1 MTFPVSV
8 SSAAAVRSAWLGAIS
23 GARTRS
29 GMDGAIR
36 PPGAIRGSTSACSAN
51 SLAPI
56 GRRHHARREA
66 DRSPHACAADGAATR
81 RTAAGRVRSPRSRVR
96 PRRSIAS
103 RYVLSA
109 ASPARGQRSAD
120 GRERG
125 RCRLRV
131 VEQHAGPPA
140 RGHASA
146 AAPAGCAPRPTRSS
160 CMSSITSQSRSSSRT
175 RSVSSRSV
183 IAHPFRSGAAVT
195 PHQSR
200 PRGRLAQRAQ
210 QRHPEPLRSRSCR
223 PTGTHAALSARSA
236 SPAHDRSKTVF
247 PLPGGADATVTRADA
262 SSRLNSPGRD
272 TTPPAP
278 GQVTRPATASD
289 ARAAPMARSS
299 HKAGWHPNRRAVR
312 SISAATDRRSLS
324 SSASSTRRSG
334 LAGLGQRRLP
344 LAGWLA
350 SSPRSTAGRRSGRG
364 SRASC

>member
-66 DRSPHACAADGAATR
+66 DRSPSACAADGAAAR

-131 VEQHAGPPA
+131 VEQHAGRQPA
-140 RGHASA
+140 ATHQQQLQLA
-146 AAPAGCAPRPTRSS
+146 ARLGRPRS

-175 RSVSSRSV
+175 RSVSSRLM

-210 QRHPEPLRSRSCR
+210 QRHPELLRSRSCR

-236 SPAHDRSKTVF
+236 SRAHDRSKTVF

-278 GQVTRPATASD
+278 RASD
-289 ARAAPMARSS
+289 P
-299 HKAGWHPNRRAVR
+299 AGNGIRCPG
-312 SISAATDRRSLS
+312 
-324 SSASSTRRSG
+324 STHG
-334 LAGLGQRRLP
+334 QIITQNPAGIPTGV
-344 LAGWLA
+344 
-350 SSPRSTAGRRSGRG
+350 RSGRSPLPWIG
-364 SRASC
+364 DP